1 MSECEK
7 IRKLIDD
14 GDKLILKRADTSNPE
29 FQVWKFRVTKYI
41 SERFGEESINMKA
54 FDKIKFSLGF
64 YFGMTK
70 EEFINDC
77 KHGIETT
84 KAMLNNYLED
94 MNDNKTIM
102 ITNDNKNKSQF
113 NYESVFVVHG
123 HDDALKEKVA
133 RIIEKQHIKA
143 IILSEQTNKG
153 KTIIEKFEE
162 YADVPCAIC
171 LFTKDDIAI
180 DKGNQKELFRA
191 RQNVVFE
198 TGYFMGKIG
207 RKKVI
212 ILSDGEIDMPSDLSG
227 VLYISNNNWETD
239 VLKELRKIGYNV
251 DMNKL

>member
-1 MSECEK
+1 MSEYGK
-7 IRKLIDD
+7 IKKLIDD
-14 GDKLILKRADTSNPE
+14 GDELISKRVDTSNPE
-29 FQVWKFRVTKYI
+29 FQAWKFRVTKYI
-41 SERFGEESINMKA
+41 LQRFGEDSIDVKE
-54 FDKIKFSLGF
+54 FKKIKFSLGF
-64 YFGMTK
+64 YLGMTK

-94 MNDNKTIM
+94 VDDDKINMSTS
-102 ITNDNKNKSQF
+102 DNKNKSQF
-113 NYESVFVVHG
+113 NYKSVFVVHG

-180 DKGNQKELFRA
+180 DKGDQKELFRA

-207 RKKVI
+207 REKVI
-212 ILSDGEIDMPSDLSG
+212 ILSDSKIDMPSDLSG
-227 VLYISNNNWETD
+227 VLYINNNNWETD
-239 VLKELRKIGYNV
+239 ILKELRKIGYNI